1 MQNSEMSVDDCLRA
15 AIGAGVDPSGV
26 PWESLAPEHLV
37 SQRTSVKWRR
47 YEPDVLPM
55 FVAEMDFTLAPE
67 VRSALVH
74 AIDASDVGYLLGP
87 GELTAAFSQFVSA
100 RWSWSVDAQ
109 HVHLATDV
117 ATGVVEALRV
127 LLPGGGRLVLP
138 TPVYP
143 GFFEMLQ
150 ELPFETAEVE
160 LMVASGRPGS
170 LDLDAIEREFAGGA
184 TAFILCNPHNPHGIA
199 FTRDELEL
207 LAALAARFDVAVVSD
222 EIHAPLTH
230 ATATFTPFAPIAAAA
245 GALSVTVTSASKGW
259 NIAGAKCALIVGADD
274 RANEVL
280 AKLPP
285 EVLTRTSIL
294 GWHASVAAFTEAT
307 GWLDR
312 TVAQIAANQALF
324 ATLVD
329 ERLPGVKYT
338 PGHAGYLG
346 WLDLRDTGFGEHAVD
361 RIASEARVAL
371 NDGRFFGQAGAGFAR
386 INLAAAPDTIVRG
399 VDRIAQLLVHG
410 EGLTR

>member
-1 MQNSEMSVDDCLRA
+1 MSVDDCLRT
-15 AIGAGVDPSGV
+15 AIGEGHDPAGV
-26 PWESLAPEHLV
+26 PWASLAPEHLV
-37 SQRTSVKWRR
+37 TQRTSVKWRR

-55 FVAEMDFTLAPE
+55 FVAEMDFAIAPP
-67 VRSALVH
+67 VRDALVN
-74 AIDASDVGYLLGP
+74 AIDASDIGYLLGA
-87 GELTAAFSQFVSA
+87 GELASSFAAFA
-100 RWSWSVDAQ
+100 ADRWEWSVDAQ

-127 LLPGGGRLVLP
+127 LRPGGGRLVLP

-150 ELPFETAEVE
+150 ELPFETTEVQ
-160 LMVASGRPGS
+160 LANGDAGT
-170 LDLDAIEREFAGGA
+170 LDLDEIEREFAQGA
-184 TAFILCNPHNPHGIA
+184 TAFLLCNPHNPHGIA
-199 FTRDELEL
+199 FTRAELEG
-207 LAALAARFDVAVVSD
+207 LAVLAARYDVAVVSD

-259 NIAGAKCALIVGADD
+259 NIAGAKCALILAADD
-274 RANEVL
+274 RANKVL

-294 GWHASVAAFTEAT
+294 GWHASVAAFTV
-307 GWLDR
+307 GQDWLNR
-312 TVAQIAANQALF
+312 AVAQIEVNQALF
-324 ATLVD
+324 SVLVD
-329 ERLPGVKYT
+329 ERLPGVSYS

-346 WLDLRDTGFGEHAVD
+346 WLDLREAGLGEHPVE
-361 RIASEARVAL
+361 RIVTEARVAL
-371 NDGRFFGQAGAGFAR
+371 NDGRHFGAGGAGFAR

-399 VDRIAQLLVHG
+399 VDRIAQVLAHG
-410 EGLTR
+410 KGQN